1 MLSSASDVLAGER
14 RHSPATLAVEL
25 AEVFTHGS
33 QARRLTYVRLRGLL
47 EAHLSFEEA
56 QTLFSESIDNQ
67 RVRVLRLASLVE
79 TLIIKHHLDTAD
91 ADTLRVISQDVTG
104 YATPTLLHHAMFTK
118 NIASIFTPEQQAAWG
133 MSIDSFQWLGC
144 YAQTELGHGSN
155 LRSLETT
162 ATFVPELDMFEL
174 HSPTLT
180 SIKYWPGALASTA
193 NIAVVY
199 ARLLIRGKDFGVHS
213 FLVQLREFATHKPLP
228 GITVG
233 HIGNKLAF
241 NTVDNG
247 YLKMNHV
254 RIPRLHMAMKFAT
267 VARDGTFSRVD
278 GAKREMS
285 YFTMLQMRFHM
296 MHGSAKALSKA
307 VTIAVRYSAIRLQGL
322 DGSAPRREVHVLDYQ
337 SQQHRVLPRI
347 AESFAIFATSQV
359 YSTFCTQAT
368 TMVDQGESIDATT
381 LAMAHAVSCAL
392 KVVCSELCTR
402 GIEICRRMVVFLSPE
417 SSRLIPHHAE
427 SDSWLGLP
435 CYGKYVLVHEFSA
448 HLTSLSPSTKSI
460 TTSLFD
466 LFCVTQL
473 QEDLADFIGLVNL
486 PASVRGSL
494 HDRLVA
500 LLAAVRPHAV
510 ALVDSFDHSD
520 ISLNSTLGRAHGQ
533 VYESLMQSSLLYAK
547 DDAIPGFTD
556 YLQPLRRLHESR
568 L

>member
-1 MLSSASDVLAGER
+1 MHSSASDVLAGER

-133 MSIDSFQWLGC
+133 TSIDSFQWLGC

-254 RIPRLHMAMKFAT
+254 RIPRLNMAMKFAT
-267 VARDGTFSRVD
+267 VALDGTFSRVD
-278 GAKREMS
+278 GAKREML

-322 DGSAPRREVHVLDYQ
+322 DVSAPRREVHVLDYQ

-347 AESFAIFATSQV
+347 AESFAIFATSA
-359 YSTFCTQAT
+359 YS
-368 TMVDQGESIDATT
+368 
-381 LAMAHAVSCAL
+381 
-392 KVVCSELCTR
+392 
-402 GIEICRRMVVFLSPE
+402 
-417 SSRLIPHHAE
+417 SSM
-427 SDSWLGLP
+427 
-435 CYGKYVLVHEFSA
+435 
-448 HLTSLSPSTKSI
+448 
-460 TTSLFD
+460 
-466 LFCVTQL
+466 
-473 QEDLADFIGLVNL
+473 
-486 PASVRGSL
+486 
-494 HDRLVA
+494 
-500 LLAAVRPHAV
+500 
-510 ALVDSFDHSD
+510 
-520 ISLNSTLGRAHGQ
+520 LNHRF
-533 VYESLMQSSLLYAK
+533 V
-547 DDAIPGFTD
+547 
-556 YLQPLRRLHESR
+556 
-568 L
+568 

>member
-133 MSIDSFQWLGC
+133 TSIDSFQWLGC

-228 GITVG
+228 GITIG
-233 HIGNKLAF
+233 HIGC
-241 NTVDNG
+241 
-247 YLKMNHV
+247 
-254 RIPRLHMAMKFAT
+254 MKH
-267 VARDGTFSRVD
+267 S
-278 GAKREMS
+278 
-285 YFTMLQMRFHM
+285 
-296 MHGSAKALSKA
+296 
-307 VTIAVRYSAIRLQGL
+307 
-322 DGSAPRREVHVLDYQ
+322 
-337 SQQHRVLPRI
+337 
-347 AESFAIFATSQV
+347 IFTSQ
-359 YSTFCTQAT
+359 STHHFQLL
-368 TMVDQGESIDATT
+368 DARI
-381 LAMAHAVSCAL
+381 M
-392 KVVCSELCTR
+392 
-402 GIEICRRMVVFLSPE
+402 
-417 SSRLIPHHAE
+417 
-427 SDSWLGLP
+427 
-435 CYGKYVLVHEFSA
+435 Y
-448 HLTSLSPSTKSI
+448 
-460 TTSLFD
+460 
-466 LFCVTQL
+466 
-473 QEDLADFIGLVNL
+473 
-486 PASVRGSL
+486 
-494 HDRLVA
+494 
-500 LLAAVRPHAV
+500 
-510 ALVDSFDHSD
+510 
-520 ISLNSTLGRAHGQ
+520 
-533 VYESLMQSSLLYAK
+533 
-547 DDAIPGFTD
+547 
-556 YLQPLRRLHESR
+556 
-568 L
+568 

>member
-1 MLSSASDVLAGER
+1 ASDVLAGER

-133 MSIDSFQWLGC
+133 TSIDSFQWLGC

-233 HIGNKLAF
+233 HIGSMKHSIFTSQSTHHFQLLDA
-241 NTVDNG
+241 
-247 YLKMNHV
+247 
-254 RIPRLHMAMKFAT
+254 RII
-267 VARDGTFSRVD
+267 VD
-278 GAKREMS
+278 GAKREML

-322 DGSAPRREVHVLDYQ
+322 DVSAPRREVHVLDYQ

-381 LAMAHAVSCAL
+381 LVMAHAVSCAL

-402 GIEICRRMVVFLSPE
+402 GVEICRR
-417 SSRLIPHHAE
+417 
-427 SDSWLGLP
+427 

-510 ALVDSFDHSD
+510 ALVDAFDHSD

>member
-1 MLSSASDVLAGER
+1 ASDVLAGER

-133 MSIDSFQWLGC
+133 TSIDSFQWLGC

-233 HIGNKLAF
+233 HIGSMKHSIFTNKLAF

-254 RIPRLHMAMKFAT
+254 RIPRLNMAMKFAT
-267 VARDGTFSRVD
+267 VALDGTFSRVD

-322 DGSAPRREVHVLDYQ
+322 DVSAPRREVHVLDYQ

-359 YSTFCTQAT
+359 YSTFWTQAT

-402 GIEICRRMVVFLSPE
+402 GVEICRR
-417 SSRLIPHHAE
+417 
-427 SDSWLGLP
+427 

-448 HLTSLSPSTKSI
+448 HLASLSPSTKSI
-460 TTSLFD
+460 TTPLFD

-486 PASVRGSL
+486 PASIRGSL

-510 ALVDSFDHSD
+510 ALVDAFDHSD

>member
-1 MLSSASDVLAGER
+1 
-14 RHSPATLAVEL
+14 
-25 AEVFTHGS
+25 
-33 QARRLTYVRLRGLL
+33 
-47 EAHLSFEEA
+47 
-56 QTLFSESIDNQ
+56 
-67 RVRVLRLASLVE
+67 
-79 TLIIKHHLDTAD
+79 
-91 ADTLRVISQDVTG
+91 
-104 YATPTLLHHAMFTK
+104 
-118 NIASIFTPEQQAAWG
+118 
-133 MSIDSFQWLGC
+133 
-144 YAQTELGHGSN
+144 
-155 LRSLETT
+155 
-162 ATFVPELDMFEL
+162 
-174 HSPTLT
+174 
-180 SIKYWPGALASTA
+180 
-193 NIAVVY
+193 
-199 ARLLIRGKDFGVHS
+199 
-213 FLVQLREFATHKPLP
+213 
-228 GITVG
+228 
-233 HIGNKLAF
+233 
-241 NTVDNG
+241 
-247 YLKMNHV
+247 
-254 RIPRLHMAMKFAT
+254 
-267 VARDGTFSRVD
+267 
-278 GAKREMS
+278 
-285 YFTMLQMRFHM
+285 MLQMRFHM

-322 DGSAPRREVHVLDYQ
+322 DVSAPRREVHVLDYQ

-392 KVVCSELCTR
+392 KVVCSEVCTR
-402 GIEICRRMVVFLSPE
+402 GVEICRRMVLFLSPE

-435 CYGKYVLVHEFSA
+435 ELGGFAAQFVTAEGENYVISQQYVLVHEFSA

-510 ALVDSFDHSD
+510 ALVDAFDHSD